1 MKKENY
7 KIISDAFG
15 KFLIVHKKT
24 GKIAI
29 YPFETYE
36 IAEQFFNNKKLFQ

>member
-7 KIISDAFG
+7 KIIKDAFG

-24 GKIAI
+24 RKLAI
-29 YPFETYE
+29 YPFENLQL
-36 IAEQFFNNKKLFQ
+36 AEQFFNNKKLFQ